1 MKGGMEFVDD
11 NFTEIGKLKL
21 DGENEQNYTKKY
33 VKTHSKI
40 KDDTPLKF
48 TLYNI
53 ESFNKYS
60 SDEKF
65 ELSNLINDFDNIEHI
80 FLCGFLTKLTRKE
93 LFIKKNIQ
101 NNNKENY
108 KEIGRILYDIYNNK
122 KESEKIQI
130 ILVHSSDYNALYI
143 IFNMSNIN
151 SIYYDML
158 KNNLSTELFRDDKEL
173 MKKVT
178 NTQLESL
185 IEFTNEKLNIES
197 KAIEEQRIQ
206 EDNKENKPAT
216 AQLNQSA
223 VSQEPAPKN
232 KTEFLLKLL
241 LRANKK
247 ETRDEEVKIPTGTAP
262 VNKTE
267 FLLKLLSKNKTEPT
281 TTTPPSQN
289 VETKPAQNQPPS
301 TSPPTP
307 NTNKPNELKEQ
318 ITQEEQRTQEDNK
331 ENKPATA
338 QLNQSAV
345 SQEPAPKNKTEFLL
359 KLLLRANER
368 GKV

>member
-1 MKGGMEFVDD
+1 MNYNFMKGGMEFVDD

-60 SDEKF
+60 ETEKF

-158 KNNLSTELFRDDKEL
+158 KNNLSTELFSDKKKL
-173 MKKVT
+173 MRKVT
-178 NTQLESL
+178 NTQLESF
-185 IEFTNEKLNIES
+185 IDFTNKKLNIES
-197 KAIEEQRIQ
+197 TATEADTKQEE
-206 EDNKENKPAT
+206 NKENKLAI
-216 AQLNQSA
+216 
-223 VSQEPAPKN
+223 EPKN

-241 LRANKK
+241 
-247 ETRDEEVKIPTGTAP
+247 
-262 VNKTE
+262 
-267 FLLKLLSKNKTEPT
+267 FKNKTDF
-281 TTTPPSQN
+281 
-289 VETKPAQNQPPS
+289 
-301 TSPPTP
+301 
-307 NTNKPNELKEQ
+307 TNKKFNIETTATEADTK
-318 ITQEEQRTQEDNK
+318 QEENK
-331 ENKPATA
+331 ENKLAI
-338 QLNQSAV
+338 
-345 SQEPAPKNKTEFLL
+345 EPKNKTEFLL
-359 KLLLRANER
+359 KLLFKNKTELTDKKLNIEPKVTEPKNKTKFLLKLFLRANEK
-368 GKV
+368 GNV